1 MNELLFYCQ
10 VYNTLALC
18 PKYNLFLISKER
30 PRHELKS
37 AAFTTHNESRI
48 QITFLNNSSV
58 IYFFKNVSRILL
70 TLLSCSWRCLVL
82 QARGSGLLLSATHFE
97 AYDTPLGRTA

>member
-48 QITFLNNSSV
+48 QITFLNNLSV

-70 TLLSCSWRCLVL
+70 TLLSCNRGLRL
-82 QARGSGLLLSATHFE
+82 QLFIFSEQKFGGWSLWC
-97 AYDTPLGRTA
+97 